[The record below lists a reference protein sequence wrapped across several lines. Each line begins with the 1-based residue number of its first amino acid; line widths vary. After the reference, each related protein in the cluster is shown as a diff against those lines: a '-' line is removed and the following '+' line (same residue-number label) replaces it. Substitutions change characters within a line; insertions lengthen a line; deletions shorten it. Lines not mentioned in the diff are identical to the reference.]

1 MLNTIKVI
9 DSKSDNITTAFNKR
23 RDKGVKV
30 IKEGV
35 LCGYCCI
42 RKVCFHAEAFDKL
55 CVARHRSVTGDGLLY
70 ICEFLVGILPREKES
85 ARSCDLGKR
94 GISRLNVS
102 DSLEVLRYQ
111 AADFRFRGS

>member
-1 MLNTIKVI
+1 MNCVKYLVKYIKIV

-42 RKVCFHAEAFDKL
+42 RKVGFHAEAFDRL
-55 CVARHRSVTGDGLLY
+55 CGKAPQCVTGD
-70 ICEFLVGILPREKES
+70 
-85 ARSCDLGKR
+85 
-94 GISRLNVS
+94 
-102 DSLEVLRYQ
+102 
-111 AADFRFRGS
+111 